1 MTVGRLPDLFTG
13 AFAAA
18 LVLALLGDSA
28 LAADADH
35 AHHAA
40 SITFSP
46 LHLLQPFLQVTGEL
60 RLDDKIGAAAILGAG
75 QVSEDSRRYG
85 AWEVGGQ
92 FRYYLFGSFVHGMTL
107 GAEVGYL
114 HVPGRLEHPMDYC
127 AGVRFGAFAGYKI
140 ATKVGFTFD
149 AQLGDKYVVPSTGN
163 SEHQPI
169 MNFTVGWSF

>member
-92 FRYYLFGSFVHGMTL
+92 FRYYLFGSFSPPARTRLVT
-107 GAEVGYL
+107 ACE
-114 HVPGRLEHPMDYC
+114 GRKVARYRHPPWSHS
-127 AGVRFGAFAGYKI
+127 
-140 ATKVGFTFD
+140 ATSR
-149 AQLGDKYVVPSTGN
+149 ASAP
-163 SEHQPI
+163 
-169 MNFTVGWSF
+169 